1 MIEFHAYQIREFT
14 KTGKR
19 REVTSLTI
27 SLVKGQKIDL
37 TKGNAGLSKV
47 VVGLGWDPAVVEKKG
62 FFGSKKSAVEIDCDA
77 SVILLDEKG
86 RITNQKHVIYFANL
100 QSPDGSVVHSG
111 DNRTGDGDG
120 DDETISINLGQVPAD
135 VSKIVFV
142 VNIYDCVNR
151 KQDFGLIQSAYIRVL
166 NGSNQQELVKFN
178 LTDDYSGKSSLIVG
192 EIYRH
197 GGEWKFSA
205 IGEGSTDTTIGQLVK
220 RYQ

>member
-1 MIEFHAYQIREFT
+1 M
-14 KTGKR
+14 
-19 REVTSLTI
+19 TI

-62 FFGSKKSAVEIDCDA
+62 FFGSKKTAVEIDCDA
-77 SVILLDEKG
+77 SVILLDENGKL
-86 RITNQKHVIYFANL
+86 TKEKNVVFFANL

-111 DNRTGDGDG
+111 DNRTGEGDG
-120 DDETISINLGQVPAD
+120 DDEQVSVNLGQVPAD

-151 KQDFGLIQSAYIRVL
+151 KQDFGLVQSAYIRLV
-166 NGSNQQELVKFN
+166 NDSNNQELIKFN
-178 LTDDYSGKSSLIVG
+178 LTEDYSGKTSLIVG

-197 GGEWKFSA
+197 NGEWKFNA
-205 IGEGSTDTTIGQLVK
+205 IGEGSTDTTVGQLVK